1 MVHHLM
7 GPWTDNKLEEAAIG
21 LLALFFFF
29 YQNCRKKTSLKKNCI
44 GLQDKGQVVFEKRQ
58 KNSVASEV
66 QVVSIGLNFDGSL
79 VVAAYC
85 QTSKRFIHR
94 KIIQN
99 GTLNSSQREKL
110 EN

>member
-1 MVHHLM
+1 M
-7 GPWTDNKLEEAAIG
+7 
-21 LLALFFFF
+21 ALFFFF

-66 QVVSIGLNFDGSL
+66 QVVSIGLNFDGNV
-79 VVAAYC
+79 VVATYC
-85 QTSKRFIHR
+85 LTSKKFTYKFKRDIKFFA
-94 KIIQN
+94 
-99 GTLNSSQREKL
+99 EKT